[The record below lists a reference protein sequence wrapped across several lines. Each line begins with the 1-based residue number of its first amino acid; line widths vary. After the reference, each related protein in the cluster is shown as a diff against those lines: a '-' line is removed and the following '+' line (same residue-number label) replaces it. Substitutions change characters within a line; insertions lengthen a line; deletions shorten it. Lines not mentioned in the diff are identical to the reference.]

1 MVAIESH
8 SARTGETR
16 RLAAASEPQ
25 RKQATRTG
33 IPFSPPG
40 ANAGHRF
47 AMFAARSA
55 GCPITPLSVKKSHRW
70 RAPVRGRDAWFL
82 LASFEPKILSRSAAQ
97 RKSAEIFN
105 YAPK

>member
-25 RKQATRTG
+25 RKATDENWHS
-33 IPFSPPG
+33 I
-40 ANAGHRF
+40 F
-47 AMFAARSA
+47 ARWCQCRASFRDVRSA
-55 GCPITPLSVKKSHRW
+55 ISGLFCPITPLSVKKSHRW

-82 LASFEPKILSRSAAQ
+82 LASFEPKILSRSAAH
-97 RKSAEIFN
+97 RKES
-105 YAPK
+105 